1 MGNKARILLAEHHAE
16 CRATVSEALK
26 SAGYIVEET
35 DSADEFLRAV
45 RKNQHDLIL
54 LDESLPDLDCLD
66 ACRQIKERSALRCCS
81 SPSVLFM
88 SAVEKNM
95 SETPDTGHNK
105 VDGFITRS
113 LADRSLVAKVD
124 SMIQLRSAENAHGEN
139 DLYRQLVDN
148 LHQGIWA
155 VDKEGYTTF
164 MNKRMTTMLMATGD
178 AILGRHMFDFM
189 DEQGIEVCKRN
200 LERRRQGIREDHEF
214 ELIRADGS
222 RIHTIMQTSPVTN
235 PEGDY
240 IGALAGVL
248 DITERVMAEKT
259 ERKKTVAQFRQ
270 LLDSAPDAMVVA
282 DRTGRITLVNVC
294 TERMFGYSREE
305 LIGQFTEILIPD
317 EHRETHR
324 QIRRRFTKNHG
335 PRIIGEG
342 YELSGLKKDGTVF
355 PAEVNLNPLNSGD
368 EVHFVSTIRDITR
381 RKNVERSIQANLNA
395 QKVIGSILHL
405 SLEPIS
411 LEDFL
416 QQTLEMILDLPWLS
430 LLKRGAIFLVED
442 DPSVLIMKA
451 QVQLPDSLL
460 TACARVLLGHC
471 LCGQAAASRQTV
483 FADCVDHRHK
493 TRYEGMKPHGH
504 YCIPILSD
512 DRLFGVINL
521 YLQEGHEA
529 HQSEDNF
536 LKLVADA
543 LAGTIKRKQAEQFL
557 KKNQSQLL
565 AAQSIQEHILPGAPP
580 EIPGFQIAGAYQPA
594 EFAAGDH
601 YDHFVMKDGSLGFG
615 IGDVSGHGFS
625 SALLMASTHAYIHSL
640 AGMGLNIS
648 QVFKQANTNLNRE
661 TDTGQF
667 ITAIM
672 GRIDPGTRKLT
683 YVSAGHPTGYVID
696 SAGKVKAQLTSTGL
710 PLAVLPDGDYPLGKS
725 VQLETGDTVV
735 LLTDGV
741 LEAMSPAE
749 EFFGEERVLE
759 VVCRNVGGT
768 AEEIIFE
775 ILRAVGKFRDHGPQD
790 DDITAVVIKAVD
802 REQPASSS
810 ISFPA
815 DAET

>member
-1 MGNKARILLAEHHAE
+1 MGDKARILLAEHHAE
-16 CRATVSEALK
+16 CRATVSQALK
-26 SAGYIVEET
+26 SAGYFVEET
-35 DSADEFLRAV
+35 DSADDFLRAV
-45 RKNQHDLIL
+45 RKHQHDLIL
-54 LDESLPDLDCLD
+54 LDENLPDLDCLD
-66 ACRQIKERSALRCCS
+66 ACRQIKECSPLRCCS
-81 SPSVLFM
+81 SPSVLLM
-88 SAVEKNM
+88 SGVDEEV
-95 SETPDTGHNK
+95 SETPRTDPGK

-113 LADRSLVAKVD
+113 IVDRDLVATVD
-124 SMIQLRSAENAHGEN
+124 SMIRLRSTENPHVEN

-148 LHQGIWA
+148 IHQGIWA
-155 VDKEGYTTF
+155 IDKEGYTTF
-164 MNKRMTTMLMATGD
+164 MNACMTTMLMTTSETV
-178 AILGRHMFDFM
+178 LGKHMYDFM
-189 DEQGIEVCKRN
+189 DERGIEICKRN

-214 ELIRADGS
+214 ELIRTDGS
-222 RIHTIMQTSPVTN
+222 RIYTIMQTSPVTN
-235 PEGDY
+235 PAGEY

-248 DITERVMAEKT
+248 DITNRIMAENAD
-259 ERKKTVAQFRQ
+259 RKKAVAQFRQ

-282 DRTGRITLVNVC
+282 DLSGRITLVNAC

-305 LIGQFTEILIPD
+305 LIGQFTEILIPE

-324 QIRRRFTKNHG
+324 QIRRRFTENHG

-355 PAEVNLNPLNSGD
+355 PAEVNLSPLNSEDGL
-368 EVHFVSTIRDITR
+368 HFVSTIRDITR
-381 RKNVERSIQANLNA
+381 RKNVERTIQANLNA

-442 DPSVLIMKA
+442 DPSVLVMKA
-451 QVQLPDSLL
+451 QVQLPDQLR
-460 TACARVLLGHC
+460 TGCARVLFGHC
-471 LCGQAAASRQTV
+471 LCGQAAASRETV

-493 TRYEGMKPHGH
+493 TRYEGMEPHGH

-512 DRLFGVINL
+512 NRLFGVINL

-543 LAGTIKRKQAEQFL
+543 LAGTIKRKQTEQSL
-557 KKNQSQLL
+557 KNNQSQLL
-565 AAQSIQEHILPGAPP
+565 AAQSIQEHILPGTPP
-580 EIPGFQIAGAYQPA
+580 DIPGFQIAGAYQPA

-601 YDHFVMKDGSLGFG
+601 YDHFLMEDGSLGFG
-615 IGDVSGHGFS
+615 IGDVSGHGFA

-640 AGMGLNIS
+640 TGMGLNIS
-648 QVFKQANTNLNRE
+648 QVFKQANANLNRE

-672 GRIDPGTRKLT
+672 GRIDPETRKLT

-696 SAGKVKAQLTSTGL
+696 SAGEVKALLTSTGL
-710 PLAVLPDGDYPLGKS
+710 PLAVLPDGDYPLGES

-735 LLTDGV
+735 LLTDGI
-741 LEAMSPAE
+741 LEAMSPDE
-749 EFFGEERVLE
+749 EFFGEERALTIA
-759 VVCRNVGGT
+759 CRNVGRT

-775 ILRAVGKFRDHGPQD
+775 ILRAVDRFRDGGLQD
-790 DDITAVVIKAVD
+790 DDITAVVIKAVN
-802 REQPASSS
+802 S
-810 ISFPA
+810 
-815 DAET
+815 